1 MAVREIE
8 DMSAHVRIQGKQR
21 LLFGINFRMIR
32 ESVNSAIL
40 G

>member
-8 DMSAHVRIQGKQR
+8 DMSAYERTQGKQR
-21 LLFGINFRMIR
+21 LLFNINFRMLR
-32 ESVNSAIL
+32 ESVNWAIL